1 MKRYH
6 FIAIGGAAMHNLAL
20 ALHLKNFMITGS
32 DDEIFEPARGRLAH
46 YGLLPEREGW
56 FPEKLDTELEG
67 VILGMHARADNPE
80 LLRAKELGL
89 RIFSYPEF
97 LYEQSRDKKRIVIG
111 GSHGK
116 TTITGIILHA
126 MKAAGIET
134 DYMVGAKLEG
144 FDVMVRLSESA
155 QYMIF
160 EGDEYLTSPLDLKPK
175 FHWYHPH
182 IAVLSG
188 IAWDHIN
195 VFPTFENYI
204 EQFRIF
210 IKLIENE
217 GKLIYCEADE
227 TLKKLCEEEGG
238 SLKLIPYHGLQAM
251 NPQGQNYVVFKGK
264 QYQTPLFGRHNMMN
278 LQAGMEVCKSIGI
291 SEEDFLKSMHN
302 FVGAANRLEKVAEN
316 KSSVVYKD
324 FAHAPSKVIAT
335 VQAVREQ
342 FPGRKVI
349 ACLELHTFSSLNREF
364 LGQYASCLDAADVAM
379 VYYNLHALALKKLP
393 SLDPVFVMEGFQR
406 SDLEVYSNSGL
417 LQERLMNLGSPGSVL
432 LLMSSGN
439 FDGMDIAG
447 FGKQFIGNCN
457 V

>member
-1 MKRYH
+1 MLQYH

-20 ALHLKNFMITGS
+20 ALHLKGYLITGS
-32 DDEIFEPARGRLAH
+32 DDEIFEPARGRLAR
-46 YGLLPEREGW
+46 YDLLPSEEGW
-56 FPEKLDTELEG
+56 FPDKLHAGLDG

-80 LLRAKELGL
+80 LQKAREMGL

-97 LYEQSRDKKRIVIG
+97 LYEQSKDKIRIVIG

-144 FDVMVRLSESA
+144 FDVMVRLSETA
-155 QYMIF
+155 KYMVF

-182 IAVLSG
+182 IALLSG

-195 VFPTFENYI
+195 VFPTFQNYVD
-204 EQFRIF
+204 QFRIF
-210 IKLIENE
+210 IHLIEAN
-217 GKLIYCEADE
+217 GSLVYCQADH
-227 TLKKLCEEEGG
+227 TLASVCLEEG
-238 SLKLIPYHGLQAM
+238 SALNLIPYEGLPIHTRA
-251 NPQGQNYVVFKGK
+251 GQNYVVYEE
-264 QYQTPLFGRHNMMN
+264 QEYPTPLFGRHNMMN
-278 LQAGMEVCKSIGI
+278 LKGAMEVCQQIGI
-291 SEEDFLKSMHN
+291 PAADFLSSMHD
-302 FVGAANRLEKVAEN
+302 FVGAANRLEKVVETTQ
-316 KSSVVYKD
+316 SVVYKD

-342 FPGRKVI
+342 FPERKFV
-349 ACLELHTFSSLNREF
+349 ACLELHTFSSLSLAF
-364 LGQYASCLDAADVAM
+364 LAQYAGCLDLADFAF
-379 VYYNLHALALKKLP
+379 VYYNPHALSLKKLP
-393 SLDPVFVMEGFQR
+393 MLDSAEVVRAFGR
-406 SDLEVYSNSGL
+406 SDVRVYSDSVA
-417 LQERLMNLGSPGSVL
+417 LQAELECLGGSDTAL

-439 FDGMDIAG
+439 FDGMDIVKL
-447 FGKQFIGNCN
+447 GKTFTAE